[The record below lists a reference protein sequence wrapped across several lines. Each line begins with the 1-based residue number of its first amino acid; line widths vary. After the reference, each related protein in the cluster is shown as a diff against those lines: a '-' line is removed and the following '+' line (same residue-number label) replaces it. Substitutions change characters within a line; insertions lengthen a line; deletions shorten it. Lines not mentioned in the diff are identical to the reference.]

1 MFSKFLLVK
10 ISIKYLESKSMIIF
24 LRHKWVAGDGVS
36 ITSYCRR
43 LCPPPAIPYLEGG
56 DRKNAI
62 FYHHFFGWLTLVSFL
77 MKCLILLCLLIYFGF
92 DFLTILRGI
101 SRTRNKFAFWWQ
113 PIVFFLFIFLFLNNE
128 YFCAHPI
135 FAFYHLPYPSLS
147 ILPPQQQWQWYRD
160 ILDLHTTIRRIT
172 TKMK

>member
-43 LCPPPAIPYLEGG
+43 LCPPPAIPYQEGG
-56 DRKNAI
+56 DRKNDI
-62 FYHHFFGWLTLVSFL
+62 FLPSFFWLINFGQLPDQMFNLTLPPPNL
-77 MKCLILLCLLIYFGF
+77 FGF
-92 DFLTILRGI
+92 DSFGNLRGI
-101 SRTRNKFAFWWQ
+101 LRTGDKYAFCWQ
-113 PIVFFLFIFLFLNNE
+113 PIVRFFFIFLSLNKK

-147 ILPPQQQWQWYRD
+147 ILPPQQGQ
-160 ILDLHTTIRRIT
+160 
-172 TKMK
+172 

>member
-43 LCPPPAIPYLEGG
+43 LCPPTATPYQEEGAE
-56 DRKNAI
+56 KNVTL
-62 FYHHFFGWLTLVSFL
+62 YHHFFGWLTLVSFL

-92 DFLTILRGI
+92 DFFGNFKGYFKNTQQICFLMAAYCT
-101 SRTRNKFAFWWQ
+101 
-113 PIVFFLFIFLFLNNE
+113 FFVHFSFPRQRIFLCPPYL
-128 YFCAHPI
+128 CLLPSPI
-135 FAFYHLPYPSLS
+135 S
-147 ILPPQQQWQWYRD
+147 
-160 ILDLHTTIRRIT
+160 
-172 TKMK
+172 

>member
-43 LCPPPAIPYLEGG
+43 LCPPPAIPYQEGG
-56 DRKNAI
+56 DRKNVI
-62 FYHHFFGWLTLVSFL
+62 FLPSFFGWLTLVSFL
-77 MKCLILLCLLIYFGF
+77 IKCLILLCLLIYFGF
-92 DFLTILRGI
+92 DSFGNLRGI
-101 SRTRNKFAFWWQ
+101 LRTGDKYAFCWQ
-113 PIVFFLFIFLFLNNE
+113 PIVRFFFIFLSLNKK

-147 ILPPQQQWQWYRD
+147 ILPPAA
-160 ILDLHTTIRRIT
+160 
-172 TKMK
+172 MAMM